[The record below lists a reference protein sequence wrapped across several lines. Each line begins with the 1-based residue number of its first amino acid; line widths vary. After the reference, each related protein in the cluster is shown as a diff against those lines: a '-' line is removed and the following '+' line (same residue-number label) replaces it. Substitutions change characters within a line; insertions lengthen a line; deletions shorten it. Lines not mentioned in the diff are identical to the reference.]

1 MEIKFNSNIAPIPGP
16 IRKGP
21 QNPSAPSSQSN
32 ASFSGA
38 DALNQALQQAPESR
52 AEVVQ
57 RAKELVA
64 QNNYPPPELMNGLAK
79 LLAAKLTSASD

>member
-1 MEIKFNSNIAPIPGP
+1 MEIQFNSNMVPVSGP
-16 IRKGP
+16 IRKSP
-21 QNPSAPSSQSN
+21 QNPAAQASQPS
-32 ASFSGA
+32 ASFTGA

-64 QNNYPPPELMNGLAK
+64 QNDYPPPELMNGLAK
-79 LLAAKLTSASD
+79 LLAAKLNSDTE